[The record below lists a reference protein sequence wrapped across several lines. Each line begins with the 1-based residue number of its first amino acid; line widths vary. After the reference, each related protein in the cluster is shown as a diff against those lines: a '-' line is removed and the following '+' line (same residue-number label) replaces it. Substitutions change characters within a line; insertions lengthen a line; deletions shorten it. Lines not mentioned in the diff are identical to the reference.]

1 MTCSGSSSRHKRYPC
16 LSNLLFPSSVF
27 PQIIAV
33 SKKLNHNPAVIIP
46 PPFPPHL
53 PVSLLFQAGA
63 RASCY
68 LAGRTHRWKI
78 PGKIKEQHGT
88 GNGMQLLWPSSP
100 AASLC

>member
-46 PPFPPHL
+46 PPFPPISPCRSFSKLAHGRAATWQGERIGGK
-53 PVSLLFQAGA
+53 FQA
-63 RASCY
+63 
-68 LAGRTHRWKI
+68 K
-78 PGKIKEQHGT
+78 
-88 GNGMQLLWPSSP
+88 
-100 AASLC
+100 